1 MKKCHIGTFVTYLL
15 IAALIV
21 DHVHCNALLQV
32 ISPPDAMSDIASAF
46 FNKNTGDY
54 QVGQSLIGHLHYP
67 PDDEDGCNSYN
78 QSFRDHIATI

>member
-1 MKKCHIGTFVTYLL
+1 MKKCHTGFIVTYLL
-15 IAALIV
+15 TALIV
-21 DHVHCNALLQV
+21 NLVHCNSLLQV
-32 ISPPDAMSDIASAF
+32 ISPPDAMSEIASAF